1 MFVSQSETGSLE
13 SLPVPLPDLFG
24 FCDNYKSPT
33 FLQTNAQ
40 VECMQRIS
48 NLGEASST
56 FLNPLSYNIFFL
68 NGTGA
73 ESDRSQIRTGKVYTR
88 ASDGSVTE
96 STSAVTAPVYSAG
109 TCSSF
114 GVVQEVSYQVYY
126 TESAKGVYIINDIVV
141 DLMLLDS
148 VSLDSQFCGS
158 AE

>member
-1 MFVSQSETGSLE
+1 
-13 SLPVPLPDLFG
+13 
-24 FCDNYKSPT
+24 
-33 FLQTNAQ
+33 
-40 VECMQRIS
+40 MQRIS